1 MKPVLV
7 VARREYLHRVRSK
20 WFIASTLG
28 LPLLMGVIFAGPLI
42 IESRKRDEGQIAVVD
57 HTGILADGV
66 IERLGSGFAVE
77 RVAPAQGVNE
87 TLDERVAAEEIYG
100 YLVLDEETL
109 VSGTAR
115 FRGDERPGT
124 VRRMQMQQ
132 AVVQTALEVQL
143 GAAGDLDVET
153 LLSGGKIE
161 YVSLGEESTGV
172 RRAVEFAAGFVGA
185 MLLYIIL
192 ILYGVQVM
200 RSVLEEKTT
209 RIVEVIISAIQPWQ
223 LMLGK
228 ILGVGGVALTQ
239 LTIWL
244 GTLAVL
250 LTMGLPILIAAQPE
264 LAELQNVGEYLPAA
278 GALVMFFAFFVLGFL
293 LFSSLYAAV
302 AAMCSTDEE
311 AQQMQ
316 APVIMLLIIPILFL
330 APIIE
335 EPNGALAFWMSMVPF
350 FSPVLM
356 FPRYLG
362 GAPLWQPLVS
372 LVLVAVTI
380 VGVAWVAGRIYR
392 VGILMQGKRP
402 TLPELMRWIR
412 EAN

>member
-1 MKPVLV
+1 MKV
-7 VARREYLHRVRSK
+7 VFAVIRREYLFRVRSK

-28 LPLLMGVIFAGPLI
+28 LPLLFAVMFIGPILV
-42 IESRKRDEGQIAVVD
+42 ESRQQNEGEIALVD
-57 HTGILADGV
+57 HTGLLADGV
-66 IERLGSGFAVE
+66 TARLTPGFTVE
-77 RVAPAQGVNE
+77 EVVPTQGVNE
-87 TLDERVAAEEIYG
+87 ALDRRVQAEEIFG
-100 YLVLDEETL
+100 YLVLDDESL
-109 VSGTAR
+109 ASGTAR
-115 FRGDERPGT
+115 FRGDRRPGT
-124 VRRMQMQQ
+124 VRRLQLQQ
-132 AVVQTALEVQL
+132 AVVQTALEVRL
-143 GAAGDLDVET
+143 EGADEADLRT
-153 LLSGGKIE
+153 LLSGGEIE
-161 YVSLGEESTGV
+161 YVSLGEVSTGAE
-172 RRAVEFAAGFVGA
+172 RAVEFTIGFGGA
-185 MLLYIIL
+185 MLLYMVL

-209 RIVEVIISAIQPWQ
+209 RIVEVIVSAIHPWQ

-228 ILGVGGVALTQ
+228 IVGVGGVALTQ
-239 LTIWL
+239 LAIWMA
-244 GTLAVL
+244 TLVL
-250 LTMGLPILIAAQPE
+250 VVTMGLPALVASRPE
-264 LAELQNVGEYLPAA
+264 LGELESLGEYLPAA
-278 GALVMFFAFFVLGFL
+278 GAFVMFFGFFVLGFL

-311 AQQMQ
+311 AQQTQ
-316 APVIMLLIIPILFL
+316 VPVIMLLVVPILFL

-335 EPNGALAFWMSMVPF
+335 APNSTMAFWMSMVPF

-402 TLPELMRWIR
+402 TLPELMRWVR
-412 EAN
+412 EA

>member
-1 MKPVLV
+1 MKAVLAV
-7 VARREYLHRVRSK
+7 IRREYLFRVRSK

-28 LPLLMGVIFAGPLI
+28 LPLLFAVMFIGPILV
-42 IESRKRDEGQIAVVD
+42 ESRQQNEGEIALVD
-57 HTGILADGV
+57 HTGLLADGV
-66 IERLGSGFAVE
+66 TARLAPGFTVE
-77 RVAPAQGVNE
+77 EVTPTQGVNE
-87 TLDERVAAEEIYG
+87 ALDQRVQAEEIFG
-100 YLVLDEETL
+100 YLVLDEESL
-109 VSGTAR
+109 ASGTAR
-115 FRGDERPGT
+115 FRGDRRPGT
-124 VRRMQMQQ
+124 VRRLQLQQ
-132 AVVQTALEVQL
+132 AVVQTALEVRL
-143 GAAGDLDVET
+143 EGADEADIRT
-153 LLSGGKIE
+153 LLSGGEIE
-161 YVSLGEESTGV
+161 YVSLAEVSTGAE
-172 RRAVEFAAGFVGA
+172 RAVEFAIGFGGA
-185 MLLYIIL
+185 MLLYMVL

-209 RIVEVIISAIQPWQ
+209 RIVEVIVSAIKPWQ

-228 ILGVGGVALTQ
+228 IVGVGGVALTQ
-239 LTIWL
+239 LAIWMA
-244 GTLAVL
+244 TLVL
-250 LTMGLPILIAAQPE
+250 VVTMGLPALVASRPE
-264 LAELQNVGEYLPAA
+264 LGELESLGEYLPAA
-278 GALVMFFAFFVLGFL
+278 GAFVMFFGFFVLGFL

-311 AQQMQ
+311 AQQTQ
-316 APVIMLLIIPILFL
+316 VPVIMLLVVPILFL

-335 EPNGALAFWMSMVPF
+335 APNSTLAFWMSMVPF

-402 TLPELMRWIR
+402 TLPELMRWVR
-412 EAN
+412 EA